1 MATIPPK
8 ERDTPTLTMALLKA
22 AKSFP
27 AIEPD
32 ATNPFFNSG
41 YSSLAGIIR
50 LTTPV
55 LSANGLAVSQVFDAA
70 EDGKAVLVT
79 QLRHVSGESIES
91 RLPLRT
97 SKDDMQSLGSAISYA
112 RRYSLM
118 AILNIA
124 TSHDDDDGNAASQ
137 QSKSAATTEI
147 QF

>member
-1 MATIPPK
+1 
-8 ERDTPTLTMALLKA
+8 MALLKA
-22 AKSFP
+22 QKSFP

-55 LSANGLAVSQVFDAA
+55 LAANGLAVSQTFDST
-70 EDGKAVLVT
+70 EDGRDVLVT
-79 QLRHVSGESIES
+79 HLRHTSGEAIISH
-91 RLPLRT
+91 LPLRIG
-97 SKDDMQSLGSAISYA
+97 KNDMQSLGSAISYA

-124 TSHDDDDGNAASQ
+124 TTHDDDDGNAASR
-137 QSKSAATTEI
+137 KMAALTDI

>member
-1 MATIPPK
+1 MVEIPPK
-8 ERDTPTLTMALLKA
+8 ERKNISLTQALLKSQ
-22 AKSFP
+22 KSFP
-27 AIEPD
+27 VIEPD
-32 ATNPFFNSG
+32 STNPFFNSA

-55 LSANGLAVSQVFDAA
+55 LAANGLAVSQVFDVD
-70 EDGKAVLVT
+70 EQSNVDLVT
-79 QLRHVSGESIES
+79 LLRHVGGEWIES

-97 SKDDMQSLGSAISYA
+97 TKNDMQSLGSSISYA

-124 TSHDDDDGNAASQ
+124 TSHDDDDGQAASQ
-137 QSKSAATTEI
+137 QSAATDI